1 MVLSISDD
9 GRLSHSSMLL
19 SKPPLNITM
28 SFSFFN
34 ITNSKQV
41 QYYTAKPNISEK
53 GPFSFRMIERK
64 KDLKFSDDDN
74 TVYYKSSKQYFYEP
88 NISYPYYDNSELII
102 PNIITLGAITYMIQ
116 EKECGS
122 ACRLIIDIG
131 LRLTGEYPFRRIRPL
146 DIILHGYD
154 DPLLSFINSP
164 LYKYLCDTFNNG
176 KSIIPFKFPQFNNS
190 NDEDY
195 VIETGKKD
203 INLIG
208 AIRNWAGSDHL
219 PISWWQTMEARMIN
233 GTDTGSF
240 ASPHLTPA
248 TILPFFNSFLC
259 RSFTAVFSKQSTY
272 KGIKSVEFVVR
283 EEEFDTVSNKYI
295 GFRYRNLEKVKYF
308 PEWNPCSKL
317 GK

>member
-1 MVLSISDD
+1 MVDIIVLTYIYVVHVREWIDMYV
-9 GRLSHSSMLL
+9 GGCEW
-19 SKPPLNITM
+19 M
-28 SFSFFN
+28 SV
-34 ITNSKQV
+34 K
-41 QYYTAKPNISEK
+41 
-53 GPFSFRMIERK
+53 
-64 KDLKFSDDDN
+64 
-74 TVYYKSSKQYFYEP
+74 
-88 NISYPYYDNSELII
+88 
-102 PNIITLGAITYMIQ
+102 GAITYMIQ

-164 LYKYLCDTFNNG
+164 LYKYLCDTFNN
-176 KSIIPFKFPQFNNS
+176 
-190 NDEDY
+190 
-195 VIETGKKD
+195 
-203 INLIG
+203 

-295 GFRYRNLEKVKYF
+295 GFRMMRNTSCSNASINCLLKENLCHNCCQGRYVDGTYLLPPGMFPLVCFPGKNETLPLSAIISPPYFSYSPEEVIDSMIGLPRLSVKPSTF
-308 PEWNPCSKL
+308 TFVREPDCN
-317 GK
+317 